1 MFNTNYN
8 HIDYFLKTNKNNK
21 YFNCK
26 MQINTNC
33 DNRRPSLTSFSPF
46 KNEIINDHISENS
59 PIESV
64 LNDSFS
70 ILNEL
75 EKEENGI
82 IDELKRKNTELTI
95 QCNALKAVKE
105 QLEEINKAYH
115 YKSTC
120 YDRIINRQSLFKDR
134 FMFCVSF
141 LQTTGSYS
149 CVYGSMVRKCFEM
162 VLQLQNFESNNSIG
176 DVLQSDINILFN
188 YQNNPDKIK
197 IASEFYDLL
206 HVLDLTL
213 LTSEKNN
220 TNIDVPT
227 FSSYKLKNINKLNF
241 ITSTKECIPRAK
253 LYFIKGNDS
262 ICVDI
267 LCWRFKEIVDFSVN
281 NFMLTNNGLQPFL
294 EYSFLNYL
302 ENIYFQ
308 EAKYLFRPDLLQNL
322 AFPTQTCL
330 TRNEKSFHLVKMYNL
345 ISNRLLKLLP
355 SDYKIIKH
363 NPIHIEHI
371 EECEI
376 TGCKAPYPYI
386 YLECGHKLSIMAYKG
401 ILFQTNDTDTQSLR
415 CPLCRHDLKIKF
427 DNSLHGHT
435 TKYTIQDINKLQKEL
450 NLQQTINDSKFISK
464 EAIEHLEQITNL

>member
-8 HIDYFLKTNKNNK
+8 HIETFLKNNK
-21 YFNCK
+21 NYKNFKK
-26 MQINTNC
+26 MQINTHC
-33 DNRRPSLTSFSPF
+33 DNRRYSLTSFSPI
-46 KNEIINDHISENS
+46 KPEIINDHQMIDTDNPLQSN
-59 PIESV
+59 

-75 EKEENGI
+75 EKEEDNLVE
-82 IDELKRKNTELTI
+82 ELKRKNTELTI
-95 QCNALKAVKE
+95 QLNAIKAVKE
-105 QLEEINKAYH
+105 QLEEANKAYH

-120 YDRIINRQSLFKDR
+120 YDRIINERL
-134 FMFCVSF
+134 MFCISF
-141 LQTTGSYS
+141 LQTSGPYS
-149 CVYGSMVRKCFEM
+149 CIYGSIIRKCFET
-162 VLQLQNFESNNSIG
+162 LLHLQNFESNNTIG
-176 DVLQSDINILFN
+176 DILQSDINILFN
-188 YQNNPDKIK
+188 YQNTPDKIK
-197 IASEFYDLL
+197 VASDFYDLL
-206 HVLDLTL
+206 HILDLTL
-213 LTSEKNN
+213 ITSEKNN
-220 TNIDVPT
+220 SGIEPPT
-227 FSSYKLKNINKLNF
+227 FSGYKLKNINKLNF
-241 ITSTKECIPRAK
+241 ITSSKECIPRAK

-330 TRNEKSFHLVKMYNL
+330 TRNEKSIHLTKMYNL
-345 ISNRLLKLLP
+345 ISTRLLKLLP

-363 NPIHIEHI
+363 NPIHIEQTD
-371 EECEI
+371 ECVI
-376 TGCKAPYPYI
+376 TGCKAPYPYV

-401 ILFQTNDTDTQSLR
+401 ILLQTNDSDTQSLR

-435 TKYTIQDINKLQKEL
+435 TKYTVQDITKLQKEL
-450 NLQQTINDSKFISK
+450 NLQQSLTDSKFISR
-464 EAIEHLEQITNL
+464 EAIEHLEQIS

>member
-8 HIDYFLKTNKNNK
+8 HIETFLKKNKNFKNFKKTNK
-21 YFNCK
+21 
-26 MQINTNC
+26 MQPESNIC
-33 DNRRPSLTSFSPF
+33 DTSRYSFSPIKPQVF
-46 KNEIINDHISENS
+46 NDHQLIDHTLQSS
-59 PIESV
+59 

-75 EKEENGI
+75 EKEEDNLVE
-82 IDELKRKNTELTI
+82 ELKRKNTELTI
-95 QCNALKAVKE
+95 QLNAIKAVKE
-105 QLEEINKAYH
+105 QLEEANKAFH

-120 YDRIINRQSLFKDR
+120 YDRIINRQTLLKER
-134 FMFCVSF
+134 LIFCISF
-141 LQTTGSYS
+141 LQTLGHYS
-149 CVYGSMVRKCFEM
+149 SVYGSIIRKCFET
-162 VLQLQNFESNNSIG
+162 LFHLQNFESNNTIG
-176 DVLQSDINILFN
+176 DTLQSDINILFN
-188 YQNNPDKIK
+188 FQNNPDKIK
-197 IASEFYDLL
+197 VASDFYDLL
-206 HVLDLTL
+206 HILDLTL
-213 LTSEKNN
+213 ITSEKNN
-220 TNIDVPT
+220 SGIDPPT
-227 FSSYKLKNINKLNF
+227 FSDYKLKNINKLNF

-267 LCWRFKEIVDFSVN
+267 ICWRFKEIVDFSVN

-330 TRNEKSFHLVKMYNL
+330 SRSEKSIHLSKMYNL

-363 NPIHIEHI
+363 NPIHIEQND
-371 EECEI
+371 ECVI
-376 TGCKAPYPYI
+376 TGCKAPYPYV

-435 TKYTIQDINKLQKEL
+435 TKYTIQDITKLQKEL
-450 NLQQTINDSKFISK
+450 NIQQNLTDSKFISR
-464 EAIEHLEQITNL
+464 EAIEHLEQIS